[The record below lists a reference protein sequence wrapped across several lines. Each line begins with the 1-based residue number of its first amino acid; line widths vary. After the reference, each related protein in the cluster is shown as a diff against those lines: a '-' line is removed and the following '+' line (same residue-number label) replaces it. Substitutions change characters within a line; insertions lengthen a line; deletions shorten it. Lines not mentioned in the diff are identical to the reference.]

1 MDARKILDHRGIVF
15 AAAPRRRGRPAAGFT
30 LIELL
35 TVVAVVAV
43 LSAVLLPALGQCRA
57 AARATREVSAARVLM
72 QAYLLVPQDRRGELL
87 PGSKNEPA
95 YDEEGA
101 PLGTFSYRWPHR
113 LAPYLGKRLLDTLFL
128 NDQARYYS
136 DLRATVPEQ
145 ASYLFSLTPSF
156 GLNLAHVGGIT
167 LGSGALDQRYGPI
180 TRLEQCTAPARQL
193 VFASTANRLIATDAG
208 YFEARSP
215 TAANWPAT
223 LDASASDASRG
234 WVDFRHRDRAV
245 TAWLDGHVSR
255 EGYASLRDM
264 RLWAE
269 PARRANEPTW
279 HP

>member
-1 MDARKILDHRGIVF
+1 MKTHPR
-15 AAAPRRRGRPAAGFT
+15 AAFT

-35 TVVAVVAV
+35 TVVAVLGV
-43 LSAVLLPALGQCRA
+43 LGAVLLPALGRCRA
-57 AARATREVSAARVLM
+57 AARSAREASAARVLM

-87 PGSKNEPA
+87 PGSKNEA
-95 YDEEGA
+95 AFDEQGA

-113 LAPYLGKRLLDTLFL
+113 LAPYLGTRLLDTLFI

-136 DLRATVPEQ
+136 EIRATVPEQ

-167 LGSGALDQRYGPI
+167 LGSGALDQRYGPV
-180 TRLEQCTAPARQL
+180 TQLEQCARPSRQL
-193 VFASTANRLIATDAG
+193 VFASAANRLIAADAG

-223 LDASASDASRG
+223 LEAATSDTSRG
-234 WVDFRHRDRAV
+234 WVDFRHGGRAV

-255 EGYASLRDM
+255 EDYAALLDM

-269 PARRANEPTW
+269 PARRADNPTW
-279 HP
+279 RP